1 MQQVQKVQRCPANRL
16 PRQQNDLRAVPAL
29 SAQFKAA
36 FEVILNDLHVVQNTK
51 MTKPASPTQAQVR
64 RVIQA
69 ARREGLGIAG
79 IKPDGTIIVY
89 DGVENPLV
97 SVDHPAL
104 PPDDADARRWGD
116 DVE

>member
-1 MQQVQKVQRCPANRL
+1 MIPMPISTSKL
-16 PRQQNDLRAVPAL
+16 PDGV
-29 SAQFKAA
+29 KT
-36 FEVILNDLHVVQNTK
+36 QNTK
-51 MTKPASPTQAQVR
+51 MTKPASPTQTQVR
-64 RVIQA
+64 RMIKA

-89 DGVENPLV
+89 NGVENPLV
-97 SVDHPAL
+97 PVDHPAL